1 MASFSPDSIPDVAE
15 VREDLFQRL
24 ERWRVPIL
32 LGLAASVAGVL
43 GLVAWSS
50 SRAHTDDDLRTKML
64 SIVEDYENFEGPRR
78 IFRFLQADSPAAR
91 ETATKEAAKLEE
103 LRESAKGTEVEAWLL
118 LHIALRRQ
126 SALEDDKALALFD
139 ELKTKH
145 ADSPV
150 LRLPSHG
157 ADRASLVDHLAGI
170 SRTRRES
177 AKERK
182 WVEPKADRSITALV
196 ETDLGAMKLVF
207 YRELAPK
214 HVDGF
219 IQTAKEGGFNGTRV
233 YRAKRGD
240 SIELGG
246 GERTRNDEPR
256 DDAEDDAAMSMAP
269 EDATKVYVK
278 HRRRMVS
285 SVPLLTGDQRDRFTV
300 VLAEA
305 KADFDGI
312 RTPFG
317 ELADDESAGVA
328 DRLGGVMVYGEDA
341 VYINR
346 KERTDYAFTPSKPVR
361 VRRVSI
367 WKDGAL
373 DAGHTWDTTRVGTE
387 TLEPGAPGSDEA
399 TKDE

>member
-15 VREDLFQRL
+15 VRQDLFQRL

-32 LGLAASVAGVL
+32 LGLAASVAGIL

-50 SRAHTDDDLRTKML
+50 SRAHTEDDLRAEML

-78 IFRFLQADSPAAR
+78 VIRFLQADSPAGRDA
-91 ETATKEAAKLEE
+91 AAKEAAKLEA
-103 LRESAKGTEVEAWLL
+103 LRPRAEGTDVEAWLL

-126 SALEDDKALALFD
+126 TALEDDAALALLD

-145 ADSPV
+145 PDSPV
-150 LRLPSHG
+150 MRLPSHG
-157 ADRASLVDHLAGI
+157 ADRASLVEHLADI
-170 SRTRRES
+170 SRRRRES

-182 WVEPKADRSITALV
+182 WVEPKADRSISALV
-196 ETDLGAMKLVF
+196 ETDLGAMRLVF
-207 YRELAPK
+207 YRDLAPK
-214 HVDGF
+214 HADAFV
-219 IQTAKEGGFNGTRV
+219 QTAKEGGFNGTRL

-240 SIELGG
+240 WIELGG
-246 GERTRNDEPR
+246 GAFTRNDEPR
-256 DDAEDDAAMSMAP
+256 DDAEDDAAMAMAP

-278 HRRRMVS
+278 HRRRMVT
-285 SVPLLTGDQRDRFTV
+285 SVPLLTGDQRDRFAI
-300 VLAEA
+300 VLAES

-328 DRLGGVMVYGEDA
+328 DRLGGAMVYGEDA

-373 DAGHTWDTTRVGTE
+373 DAGHTWDTARVGTE
-387 TLEPGAPGSDEA
+387 TLEPGAPGSDDA